1 MAIFQFAFCMAIP
14 GRVPYEKSDEI
25 LKHRGTFP
33 PPGRGRDVGDGGKL
47 VLFATLGGGWENGTM
62 KE

>member
-1 MAIFQFAFCMAIP
+1 
-14 GRVPYEKSDEI
+14 

-33 PPGRGRDVGDGGKL
+33 APGRGRDVGDGGL
-47 VLFATLGGGWENGTM
+47 VLFAMLGGGWENGAM